1 MNCVFPVDVLRPSRC
16 HPEPGVI
23 STGTKWSGEIP
34 LAIDHTHHEQPVQ
47 CACESTC
54 VSLPEEERPLQ
65 GCVGAIHSLIFCNKF
80 YKNLIY
86 RFNFPLPFYFLCD
99 RMAKLALVCRRAA
112 ASVEK
117 RVFRREIKPRLFRR
131 WQTAPSIAVRQC
143 CRAPASPGADAEI
156 RFAPAWLGCL
166 AHSGTLFPH

>member
-34 LAIDHTHHEQPVQ
+34 LEIDHTHHEQPVR

-54 VSLPEEERPLQ
+54 VSLPEEDHPLQ
-65 GCVGAIHSLIFCNKF
+65 ACIGAIHSLIFCNKF
-80 YKNLIY
+80 YKNLRY